1 MDKAFTFIVDHTAQA
16 GLASKRKL
24 RRRRGACGNCK
35 RRKVASSISCQY
47 AETKRSAR
55 NTAPISEAD
64 TTIRQTMTSD
74 ISTSSSPQ
82 DLENTDRF
90 PDNSTNIL
98 TPDFYCDELVHVS
111 VSEDPMD
118 LFHWNQLGEGFGGPI
133 PGPSPRREQ
142 LESVRNYEDIGSTGL
157 DSDYYSQDDTQY
169 CYSSIN
175 DLSRD
180 QTLSTSI
187 TATGMSKP

>member
-1 MDKAFTFIVDHTAQA
+1 MSQGHKDRNNQATLGNGAMPCQHCHKA
-16 GLASKRKL
+16 
-24 RRRRGACGNCK
+24 
-35 RRKVASSISCQY
+35 SISCQY